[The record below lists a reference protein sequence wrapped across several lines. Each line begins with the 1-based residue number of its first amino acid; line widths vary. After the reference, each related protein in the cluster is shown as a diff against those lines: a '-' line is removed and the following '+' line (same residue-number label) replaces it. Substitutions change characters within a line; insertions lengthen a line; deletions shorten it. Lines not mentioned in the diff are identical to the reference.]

1 MKAKR
6 ILFPLISLVL
16 VCLYPCAFQYFRNAS
31 EARPGD
37 MVPMLAIFL
46 GMALGAFLISLL
58 IFRKIPQAGLFAS
71 VAMFFATNSGLFK
84 GLLKRAIPGFRGL
97 YVLVILGILLLLLM
111 LLLLKKKKFPALELC
126 QVLVILFGVLTLVSM
141 IPALPTLWKQITFQ
155 KNPGTIDVSDVTL
168 QGDKPNVYYLL
179 VDEYGGTE
187 NLTRYYDYDNH
198 EFLDYLRQK
207 GFNISNTTENTESIW
222 TMTLVPNL
230 LNLDYMV
237 EDTSENKSAYMD
249 KSNLVEIFRG
259 SGYQVNLIDHV
270 NFVGTS
276 GCRVLSP
283 RQYPDSISK
292 YLFRNSVLSQIPQLR
307 RKMDQIL
314 GLPNEFEEAKTLQTL
329 FGLMESAADYV
340 EDSPTLTVSYVQCPH
355 YPFLFDAEGNIK
367 PSKPNFQDK
376 SIYLGQLQ
384 YVTSVLEQ
392 SVQNILDQDPDSIIV
407 IQSDHGARYPGQMLL
422 YHGGPDYDPVLETP
436 YMQNA
441 LDCVY
446 VRGEKL
452 DIEGLS
458 GINTL
463 RTVLNSQFGTDLP
476 MLEQPTG
483 YTCYGKSWADNPDW
497 LEEVNR

>member
-6 ILFPLISLVL
+6 ILFPILSLVL

-37 MVPMLAIFL
+37 MVPMLLIFL
-46 GMALGAFLISLL
+46 AMGAAAFLVALV
-58 IFRKIPQAGLFAS
+58 IFRKVPQAGLFAS
-71 VAMFFATNSGLFK
+71 VGMFFATNSGLFK
-84 GLLKRAIPGFRGL
+84 GLLKRAVPGFRGL
-97 YVLVILGILLLLLM
+97 YVLVILGILLVLLMILLLR
-111 LLLLKKKKFPALELC
+111 KKKFPALELC
-126 QVLVILFGVLTLVSM
+126 QVLVILFGVLTIVSM
-141 IPALPTLWKQITFQ
+141 IPAIPTIWKQVTFQ
-155 KNPGTIDVSDVTL
+155 KNPGSIDPSTVTL
-168 QGDKPNVYYLL
+168 EGEKPNVYYMI

-187 NLTRYYDYDNH
+187 NLSRYYDYDNH
-198 EFLDYLRQK
+198 EFLDKLREQ
-207 GFNISNTTENTESIW
+207 GFNVSDTTKNTESIW

-230 LNLDYMV
+230 LNMDYVV

-249 KSNLVEIFRG
+249 RSNLVEIFRG
-259 SGYQVNLIDHV
+259 NGYQVNLIDHV

-307 RKMDQIL
+307 RKMDQLL
-314 GLPNEFEEAKTLQTL
+314 GLPNDFERGKTLQVL
-329 FGLMESAADYV
+329 FGLMETATDYV
-340 EDSPTLTVSYVQCPH
+340 EEGPTLTISYVQCPH

-367 PSKPNFQDK
+367 PQKPDFQDK
-376 SIYLGQLQ
+376 SIYLNQLR
-384 YVTSVLEQ
+384 YVSSVLEQ
-392 SVQNILDQDPDSIIV
+392 SVENILRKDPNSIIV

-446 VRGEKL
+446 VGGKAL
-452 DIEGLS
+452 DIQGLS
-458 GINTL
+458 GINTW
-463 RTVLNSQFGTDLP
+463 RTVLNAQFGTDFP
-476 MLEQPTG
+476 MLEQPEG